1 LIKKKLGRSGGI
13 DGIDDNIY
21 VFFTLKKHVFFRGKT
36 FVFLV
41 LIKKKVVN
49 VEIDSKFDG

>member
-1 LIKKKLGRSGGI
+1 MCFLGE
-13 DGIDDNIY
+13 
-21 VFFTLKKHVFFRGKT
+21 KT